1 MQIGLEHTE
10 KGLRITP
17 AGCAPR
23 LERAFA
29 VSAGRGMLDLLRYGL
44 PAGAEPV
51 LAWLR
56 ERARERMMAYL
67 AALRRGEEPQAAL
80 SLPAAVMLKLY
91 DGLPPVQG
99 RHVSVADVAAW
110 LQSLHTAV
118 EWLAGRECCT
128 VEDWLSRLGEGWQQ
142 LGMLCF
148 HLAENAGDAA
158 QEAPFAFLATFV
170 HKGG

>member
-56 ERARERMMAYL
+56 ERRLEPFSRCRLCRQRRREERARQASFAPPGEK
-67 AALRRGEEPQAAL
+67 RRP
-80 SLPAAVMLKLY
+80 
-91 DGLPPVQG
+91 
-99 RHVSVADVAAW
+99 W
-110 LQSLHTAV
+110 
-118 EWLAGRECCT
+118 
-128 VEDWLSRLGEGWQQ
+128 
-142 LGMLCF
+142 
-148 HLAENAGDAA
+148 
-158 QEAPFAFLATFV
+158 
-170 HKGG
+170 

>member
-10 KGLRITP
+10 SGLRITP

-29 VSAGRGMLDLLRYGL
+29 ASAGRGMLDLLRYGI

-80 SLPAAVMLKLY
+80 CLPAAALLKLQ
-91 DGLPPVQG
+91 DGLPPVG
-99 RHVSVADVAAW
+99 GLPVAVADIAA
-110 LQSLHTAV
+110 
-118 EWLAGRECCT
+118 
-128 VEDWLSRLGEGWQQ
+128 
-142 LGMLCF
+142 
-148 HLAENAGDAA
+148 
-158 QEAPFAFLATFV
+158 
-170 HKGG
+170 